1 MSSVEIFMAVASM
14 LGGLAL
20 FLFGMNTL
28 SGSLSSMTG
37 GLLDRVLGKI
47 TKSAFMG
54 FLFGA
59 GLTAMSIASLGAE
72 NRS

>member
-47 TKSAFMG
+47 TKSAFTRTSRKI
-54 FLFGA
+54 A
-59 GLTAMSIASLGAE
+59 G
-72 NRS
+72 